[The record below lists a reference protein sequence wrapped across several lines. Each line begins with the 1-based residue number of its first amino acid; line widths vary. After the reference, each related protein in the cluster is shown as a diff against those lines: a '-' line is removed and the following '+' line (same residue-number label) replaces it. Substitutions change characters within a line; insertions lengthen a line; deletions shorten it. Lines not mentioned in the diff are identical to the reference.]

1 MFVYILYTH
10 SKDAL
15 FKKKIVREMKF
26 HVVVFSTVVMCVC
39 LYIGNF
45 QSLSISDFKF
55 LDFE

>member
-10 SKDAL
+10 FRDVL
-15 FKKKIVREMKF
+15 FKKIVHEMKF

-39 LYIGNF
+39 LYIGSF
-45 QSLSISDFKF
+45 QSLNISDFKF